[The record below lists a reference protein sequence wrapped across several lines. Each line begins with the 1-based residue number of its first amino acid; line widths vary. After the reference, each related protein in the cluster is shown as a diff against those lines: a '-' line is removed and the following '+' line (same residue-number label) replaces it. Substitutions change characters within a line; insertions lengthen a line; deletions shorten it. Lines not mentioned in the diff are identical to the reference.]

1 MRAATPAL
9 VRPLWR
15 SRLSWPLRVWMID
28 SMIWRRGRRNLAP
41 GRGASDRVAGRSTVM
56 PTSLRSASKPLSVMR
71 VWPALAAGAV
81 ALVGDEGLARSG
93 DPGRVDHV
101 CADFALVGFRAGDRE
116 RDRQSRG
123 CGDKVQPQAPE
134 VPRMRRAVAVLGP
147 SREAGALLGLAA
159 ASALDRRGV
168 HQPHVVVPRLALAC
182 EASHD
187 TCDHRGAAPQPLVV
201 AVAVGQIREPRPKM
215 RMGVA
220 HELRLV
226 VIAQQRRDHRQGD
239 QLRVRQLRSELH
251 HRPLRRPPRVLRQQ
265 VINPHIQCGRE
276 GDPSPGPC

>member
-1 MRAATPAL
+1 
-9 VRPLWR
+9 
-15 SRLSWPLRVWMID
+15 
-28 SMIWRRGRRNLAP
+28 
-41 GRGASDRVAGRSTVM
+41 
-56 PTSLRSASKPLSVMR
+56 MR
-71 VWPALAAGAV
+71 VWPGR
-81 ALVGDEGLARSG
+81 ARSAASIMSAQTS
-93 DPGRVDHV
+93 RSS
-101 CADFALVGFRAGDRE
+101 AFAPARANAIG
-116 RDRQSRG
+116 SPAG
-123 CGDKVQPQAPE
+123 LWPQDAAASPRTSAP
-134 VPRMRRAVAVLGP
+134 MRRAIAVLGP

-159 ASALDRRGV
+159 AAALDRRGV

-239 QLRVRQLRSELH
+239 QLRVRQLRSEPH
-251 HRPLRRPPRVLRQQ
+251 RRPLRRPPRVLRQQ

-276 GDPSPGPC
+276 GVQVRAHAENLQDRSVNTHPELGHPHPTTGGPHPLELII